1 LKSTQRAAV
10 RRPQVPSVATGQT
23 KPMGTAAKQ
32 TVLIW
37 TGKFMRQSR
46 AEVDGPYA
54 DLLTA
59 RSPYTNALGVEPQKY
74 FRPRNS
80 GNREVRL

>member
-1 LKSTQRAAV
+1 MKSTQHAAV

-23 KPMGTAAKQ
+23 KPMGTAAEQ
-32 TVLIW
+32 TVLIR

-46 AEVDGPYA
+46 AEVGGPYA
-54 DLLTA
+54 DLPTA
-59 RSPYTNALGVEPQKY
+59 RSPYPNAGGVEPQEF